1 MERLRHYIRHRK
13 RQVWRIY
20 ALMKKA
26 ISTFKPFYALFYK
39 RKRFR
44 VPKRYRNSRGG
55 NTRVVETL
63 AWWKHSPCGLALI
76 KSNDNHYYAF
86 VDLLKT
92 CRYSVEMSRLYPKI
106 QQRILS
112 AEIWWIRREKC
123 LAINIRRRTLLRSE
137 NVTEERHRRDKDLQK
152 CPSKGLPSLLYVATV
167 SLRQPENPFTKSV
180 FHNETERE
188 KMTTLKQFTLNI
200 VCCDQTIGIQIRKI
214 DGEKCI

>member
-1 MERLRHYIRHRK
+1 MVESRVSITLWEIENMERLRHYIRHRK

-39 RKRFR
+39 RKRFH
-44 VPKRYRNSRGG
+44 VLIRYRNTRGSLRGLEIAWKHSRGG

-112 AEIWWIRREKC
+112 AEI
-123 LAINIRRRTLLRSE
+123 
-137 NVTEERHRRDKDLQK
+137 
-152 CPSKGLPSLLYVATV
+152 
-167 SLRQPENPFTKSV
+167 
-180 FHNETERE
+180 
-188 KMTTLKQFTLNI
+188 
-200 VCCDQTIGIQIRKI
+200 
-214 DGEKCI
+214 

>member
-1 MERLRHYIRHRK
+1 MFSYVIETLVEVWEDSKLRGNTRVVETL
-13 RQVWRIY
+13 VWW
-20 ALMKKA
+20 KH
-26 ISTFKPFYALFYK
+26 
-39 RKRFR
+39 
-44 VPKRYRNSRGG
+44 SRGG

-180 FHNETERE
+180 FHNETERK